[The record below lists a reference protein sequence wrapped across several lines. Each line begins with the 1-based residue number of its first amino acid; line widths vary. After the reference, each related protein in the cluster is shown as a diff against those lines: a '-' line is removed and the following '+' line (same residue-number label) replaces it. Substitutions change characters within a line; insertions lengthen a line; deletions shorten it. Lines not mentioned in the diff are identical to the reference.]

1 VLVACHGHDGAPL
14 RSAPARDIATRVDRM
29 PPLVH
34 ATALTRAFDAST
46 AVDGLDLTIDRG
58 EVFGLLG
65 PNGAGKTTTIR
76 MLATVLRPTSG
87 TARVCGFDVMQ
98 HPDAVRR
105 RIGYVMQQTFQS
117 GRYLLTGREA
127 VEIEAALYH
136 VAPRAVRRR
145 AAEVLEVVGLEQHA
159 DRLVMTYSGGM
170 KKRLELACGLL
181 HRPEVLFLDE
191 PSLGLDVQSRHA
203 MWDHVRALCD
213 GGVTV
218 LLATNYL
225 DEADRIC
232 DRLTIID
239 HGRAVTTGTPDEL
252 KRAVGGDVLLV
263 STAERERLMQIV
275 RAAPWA
281 TRVAAPDS
289 VVHVYVDDAAVAL
302 PALMR
307 LAIDA
312 GIALERLSYTQP
324 TLDDVFLL
332 HTGRELRE
340 AA

>member
-1 VLVACHGHDGAPL
+1 
-14 RSAPARDIATRVDRM
+14 
-29 PPLVH
+29 
-34 ATALTRAFDAST
+34 
-46 AVDGLDLTIDRG
+46 
-58 EVFGLLG
+58 
-65 PNGAGKTTTIR
+65 
-76 MLATVLRPTSG
+76 MLATLLAPTAG
-87 TARVCGFDVMQ
+87 TAHVCGFDVTR
-98 HPDAVRR
+98 HANDVRR

-127 VEIEAALYH
+127 VEIEAALFH
-136 VAPRAVRRR
+136 VPRRQVRAR
-145 AAEVLEVVGLEQHA
+145 AAEVLAVVGLDPHA

-203 MWDHVRALCD
+203 MWDHVRALRDD
-213 GGVTV
+213 GVSV
-218 LLATNYL
+218 LVATNYL

-239 HGRAVTTGTPDEL
+239 HGRAVATGTPAVL

-263 STAERERLMQIV
+263 STPQRERLAEVLGEQ
-275 RAAPWA
+275 PWVK
-281 TRVAAPDS
+281 RVASTEAA
-289 VVHVYVDDAAVAL
+289 VHVYVVDASIAM

-307 LAIDA
+307 LALDR
-312 GIALERLSYTQP
+312 GVDLERLSYTQP

>member
-1 VLVACHGHDGAPL
+1 MTALVET
-14 RSAPARDIATRVDRM
+14 S
-29 PPLVH
+29 
-34 ATALTRAFDAST
+34 ALTRTFGSMT
-46 AVDGLDLTIDRG
+46 AVDGLDLLIARG
-58 EVFGLLG
+58 EVVGLLG

-76 MLATVLRPTSG
+76 MLATLLRPTAGS
-87 TARVCGFDVMQ
+87 ARVCGFDVVQ
-98 HPDAVRR
+98 DPNAVRR
-105 RIGYVMQQTFQS
+105 RLGYVMQQTFQS

-136 VAPRAVRRR
+136 VPRRNVRPR
-145 AAEVLEVVGLEQHA
+145 AAEVLEVVGLTAHA
-159 DRLVMTYSGGM
+159 DRLVTTYSGGM

-181 HRPEVLFLDE
+181 HRPQVLFLDE

-203 MWDHVRALCD
+203 MWDHVRALRD

-239 HGRAVTTGTPDEL
+239 HGRAVAAGTPAEL
-252 KRAVGGDVLLV
+252 KRAVGGDVLVV
-263 STAERERLMQIV
+263 STPHGDRLATQVREE
-275 RAAPWA
+275 PWA
-281 TRVAAPDS
+281 RRV
-289 VVHVYVDDAAVAL
+289 VVTENGVHVYVEDAAVAL

-307 LAIDA
+307 LALTH
-312 GIALERLSYTQP
+312 GVELQRLSYTQP

>member
-1 VLVACHGHDGAPL
+1 M
-14 RSAPARDIATRVDRM
+14 T
-29 PPLVH
+29 PLVQ
-34 ATALTRAFDAST
+34 ASGLTRTFEAFT
-46 AVDGLDLTIDRG
+46 AVDGLDLTIERG

-76 MLATVLRPTSG
+76 MLATLLRPTSG
-87 TARVCGFDVMQ
+87 KARVCGFDVTEN
-98 HPDAVRR
+98 PTAVRR

-136 VAPRAVRRR
+136 VPRRDVRSR
-145 AAEVLEVVGLEQHA
+145 AAEVLEVVGLTQHA

-181 HRPEVLFLDE
+181 HHPDVLFLDE

-203 MWDHVRALCD
+203 MWDHVRALRD

-239 HGRAVTTGTPDEL
+239 HGRTVASGTPAAL
-252 KRAVGGDVLLV
+252 KRAVGGDVLLAT
-263 STAERERLMQIV
+263 TAERERLMQIV
-275 RAAPWA
+275 REAPWA
-281 TRVAAPDS
+281 TRVAAPDA
-289 VVHVYVDDAAVAL
+289 VVHVYVADAAVAL

-307 LAIDA
+307 LALDA
-312 GIALERLSYTQP
+312 GIPLERLSYTQP

>member
-1 VLVACHGHDGAPL
+1 MTAVVETH
-14 RSAPARDIATRVDRM
+14 
-29 PPLVH
+29 
-34 ATALTRAFDAST
+34 ALTRTFGPMT
-46 AVDGLDLTIDRG
+46 AVAGLDLAIERG

-76 MLATVLRPTSG
+76 MLATLLAPTSG
-87 TARVCGFDVMQ
+87 TARVCSFDVTQ
-98 HPDAVRR
+98 HPNEVRR

-117 GRYLLTGREA
+117 GRYLMTGREA

-136 VAPRAVRRR
+136 VPRRQVRGR
-145 AAEVLEVVGLEQHA
+145 AAEVLDIVGLTQHA

-181 HRPEVLFLDE
+181 HHPDVLFLDE

-203 MWDHVRALCD
+203 MWNHVRALRD

-232 DRLTIID
+232 DRLMIID
-239 HGRAVTTGTPDEL
+239 GGRTIVTGTPAEL
-252 KRAVGGDVLLV
+252 KRSVGGDVLLI
-263 STAERERLMQIV
+263 STPAQQRLVEIVGGESWVRRVLATGAE
-275 RAAPWA
+275 
-281 TRVAAPDS
+281 
-289 VVHVYVDDAAVAL
+289 VHVYIEDASVAI
-302 PALMR
+302 PALVR
-307 LAIDA
+307 LALEHGID
-312 GIALERLSYTQP
+312 LERLSYTQP

>member
-1 VLVACHGHDGAPL
+1 VT
-14 RSAPARDIATRVDRM
+14 PAVVTEG
-29 PPLVH
+29 
-34 ATALTRAFDAST
+34 LTRTFGSMT
-46 AVDGLDLTIDRG
+46 AVGGLDLVVERG

-76 MLATVLRPTSG
+76 MLATLLAPTSG
-87 TARVCGFDVMQ
+87 AARVCGFDVTRK
-98 HPDAVRR
+98 PDEVRR

-117 GRYLLTGREA
+117 GRYLMTGREA
-127 VEIEAALYH
+127 AEIEAALYH
-136 VAPRAVRRR
+136 VPRRQVRER
-145 AAEVLEVVGLEQHA
+145 AAEVLEVVGLTAHA
-159 DRLVMTYSGGM
+159 DRLVTTYSSGM

-203 MWDHVRALCD
+203 MWDHVRALRD

-232 DRLTIID
+232 DRLTIVD
-239 HGRAVTTGTPDEL
+239 HGRMVITGTPAEL
-252 KRAVGGDVLLV
+252 KRGVGGDVLLA
-263 STAERERLMQIV
+263 STADASRLAEVV
-275 RAAPWA
+275 RGEPWVR
-281 TRVAAPDS
+281 RVASAGTE
-289 VVHVYVDDAAVAL
+289 VHVYIDDAAVAM

-307 LAIDA
+307 LALDR
-312 GIALERLSYTQP
+312 GVDLERLSYTQP

-340 AA
+340 AT